1 MSRKNLILLVTT
13 ILGCLWASAGALA
26 HEGVH
31 LPGMAHPH
39 LEPRH
44 LMAAG
49 ALALAAVL
57 ALIRRGA

>member
-1 MSRKNLILLVTT
+1 MSRKNLMLLITT
-13 ILGCLWASAGALA
+13 VLGCLWAGAGALA

-39 LEPRH
+39 LEPQH
-44 LMAAG
+44 WMAAG
-49 ALALAAVL
+49 ALALTALL